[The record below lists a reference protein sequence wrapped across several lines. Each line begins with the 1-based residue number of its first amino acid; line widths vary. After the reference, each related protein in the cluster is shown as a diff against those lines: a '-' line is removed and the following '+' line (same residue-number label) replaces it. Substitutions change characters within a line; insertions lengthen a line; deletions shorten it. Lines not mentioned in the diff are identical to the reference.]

1 MGAGAVYLFVSL
13 EREMVKV
20 KQVCRVM
27 VVWQMNFVDW
37 EIEVL
42 NLGWTWTLTD
52 SRCIEIQ
59 VSHMDGIDSSCIQFI
74 V

>member
-1 MGAGAVYLFVSL
+1 
-13 EREMVKV
+13 MVKV

-37 EIEVL
+37 DIEVL

-52 SRCIEIQ
+52 PRCIEIQ
-59 VSHMDGIDSSCIQFI
+59 VSHMDGIDSSCIQF
-74 V
+74 